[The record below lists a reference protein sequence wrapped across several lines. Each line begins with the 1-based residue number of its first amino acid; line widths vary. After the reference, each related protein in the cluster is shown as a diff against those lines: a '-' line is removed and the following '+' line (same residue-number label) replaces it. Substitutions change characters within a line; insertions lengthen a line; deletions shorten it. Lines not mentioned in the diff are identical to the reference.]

1 MVIFSRAF
9 VRRRII
15 SLATSLSVSATSFA
29 LAQDP
34 GEAHHLPTSA
44 NNRSERQFLFAKDV
58 AVSEMAQASLTPPSG
73 DVDRD
78 FVGMMAARNQAT
90 MELAR
95 AELLYGHNDEI
106 RRLAQ
111 NIVAQGQHEISVMRR
126 AVGDTSIS
134 HRRSVERGPQCPK
147 SARRQSVI
155 PRLASRDASR
165 MMPCIRTNEPPG
177 A

>member
-15 SLATSLSVSATSFA
+15 SLAASLSVSATSLA

-44 NNRSERQFLFAKDV
+44 NNRGERQFLFAKDV

-111 NIVAQGQHEISVMRR
+111 NIVAQQQHDISAMKQALGNASVAQSNNAGRT
-126 AVGDTSIS
+126 AASNVPGLPGDG
-134 HRRSVERGPQCPK
+134 R
-147 SARRQSVI
+147 
-155 PRLASRDASR
+155 
-165 MMPCIRTNEPPG
+165 
-177 A
+177 

>member
-15 SLATSLSVSATSFA
+15 SLAASLSVSATSLA
-29 LAQDP
+29 LAKDP
-34 GEAHHLPTSA
+34 GEAHHLLTSA

-78 FVGMMAARNQAT
+78 FVGMMVARDQAT

-134 HRRSVERGPQCPK
+134 PATGVRSTAALIVR
-147 SARRQSVI
+147 S
-155 PRLASRDASR
+155 
-165 MMPCIRTNEPPG
+165 PPG
-177 A
+177 TSR

>member
-1 MVIFSRAF
+1 MAIFSRAF

-15 SLATSLSVSATSFA
+15 SLAASLFVSATSFA

-34 GEAHHLPTSA
+34 GEAHHLRTPV
-44 NNRSERQFLFAKDV
+44 NNRGERQFLFAKDV
-58 AVSEMAQASLTPPSG
+58 AVSEMAQASLTRPSG

-78 FVGMMAARNQAT
+78 FVGMMAARYQAT

-111 NIVAQGQHEISVMRR
+111 TIVAQGQHDISVLKR
-126 AVGDTSIS
+126 AVGGTSANQTTGVGS
-134 HRRSVERGPQCPK
+134 
-147 SARRQSVI
+147 SA
-155 PRLASRDASR
+155 ASIVPS
-165 MMPCIRTNEPPG
+165 PPG
-177 A
+177 ADRQH